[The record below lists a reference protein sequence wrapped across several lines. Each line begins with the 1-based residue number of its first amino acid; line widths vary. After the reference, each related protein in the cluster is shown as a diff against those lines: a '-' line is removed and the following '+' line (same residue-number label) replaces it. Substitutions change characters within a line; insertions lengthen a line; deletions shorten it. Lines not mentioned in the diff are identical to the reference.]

1 VENRENKR
9 YQKNMEMYGE
19 KYADRNR
26 THKSKEEE
34 ALEKIRAIWI
44 AETIKRQIES
54 DRQQKE
60 IMQRKKLYEAF
71 MQHELNEDSR

>member
-1 VENRENKR
+1 
-9 YQKNMEMYGE
+9 MEMYGE

-26 THKSKEEE
+26 TNMSKEEE

-71 MQHELNEDSR
+71 MQHEINEDS